1 VAAFVEPNVLPAWDG
16 ERMTEPDPA
25 VLEAVAQL
33 ARDLPH
39 VDADEA
45 WVRLAHLTP
54 AQRADVEQV
63 MHDTT
68 AGLPAPAQSTRADG
82 PAS

>member
-1 VAAFVEPNVLPAWDG
+1 MAG
-16 ERMTEPDPA
+16 PDPA

-45 WVRLAHLTP
+45 WARLAHLTP
-54 AQRADVEQV
+54 AQRVQVERLVGDVAAIV
-63 MHDTT
+63 HRVIPKGVD
-68 AGLPAPAQSTRADG
+68 
-82 PAS
+82 